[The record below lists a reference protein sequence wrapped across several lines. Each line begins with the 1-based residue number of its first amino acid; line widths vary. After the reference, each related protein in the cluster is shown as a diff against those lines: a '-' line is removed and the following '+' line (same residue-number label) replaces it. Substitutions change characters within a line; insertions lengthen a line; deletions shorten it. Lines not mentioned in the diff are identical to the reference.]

1 MEGRR
6 ASFLTVILILSSVSC
21 FSVITLP
28 ENVTATTLFV
38 GGGGFGNYTTIQDG
52 IDAASDGDIVYVY
65 KGVYVEGLMINK
77 KISLIGENKSTT
89 VINGEGEPNVIR
101 VTEDWVNISGFT
113 IINGDH
119 GINLGVSSYCNVSNN
134 IITGN
139 DMGIYLASTTSE
151 FSGNNTITSNDVSS
165 NDWDGMHVQ
174 ESSNNTISNNTAS
187 NNHNYGIHITWHSNS
202 NTILNNTA
210 SYNGLAGIR
219 TYASINNTFANNVM
233 VENGIFVWGVSLE
246 HFNTHTIDTSN
257 TVNGKPVYYWK
268 NAIGGKI
275 PLGAGEVI
283 LANCTDVT
291 VENQIMSKSSVGVLL
306 AFSTKNDI
314 VNNTASQ
321 DDGITLYYSNNNTVK
336 NNTLSNNMFGIIL
349 GHANNNSISNNT
361 VYLSHY
367 RGIHLYISDSNT
379 VYHNNFIDNV
389 EQAYDNTD
397 TNQWDNGYPSGGN
410 YWSDYTGMDECSG
423 PNQDVCPDS
432 DGVGDTPRVIDV
444 DSRDRY
450 PLMSP
455 PFPLPP
461 LPPSE
466 PQNLQAT
473 AGDRRITLTWEPPA
487 FDGGSPVASYVVYRG
502 TSSGEEAYLVTLGN
516 VLTYVDTGLT
526 NGQTYFY
533 QVSAVNGV
541 GEGPKSDEANATP
554 ATVPGAPREL
564 TAEGGN
570 KHVVLN
576 WLAPFDDGGSPI
588 TNYRIH
594 RGTTPN
600 EKTFIITVGDI
611 LIDIDT
617 GLVNGQTYYYEVS
630 ALNAAGEGNKS
641 NEANAT
647 PINQPPTCI
656 IAAPT
661 EGETISGTYGITGT
675 AADSDGMVQS
685 VEIRIDSGA
694 WINVTGTTSWSYDWN
709 TLDFLNGQHT
719 VWARSHDGTDSSG
732 EASVTTYIDN
742 APTDEPNGVVS
753 WILVALILVMAISI
767 LLILLILI
775 LRKRKREEYRQQ
787 DTSQEEDFGNR
798 F

>member
-52 IDAASDGDIVYVY
+52 IDAAGDGDIVYVY
-65 KGVYVEGLMINK
+65 KGVYVEGLKINK
-77 KISLIGENKSTT
+77 IISLIGESKSTT

-139 DMGIYLASTTSE
+139 TWGMYLASTTNE

-165 NDWDGMHVQ
+165 NDWVGIYVR

-219 TYASINNTFANNVM
+219 TYYSINNTIANNVM
-233 VENGIFVWGVSLE
+233 VENGIFVWGVFLE

-291 VENQIMSKSSVGVLL
+291 VENQIMSKSTVGVLL
-306 AFSTKNDI
+306 AFSTKNNI

-336 NNTLSNNMFGIIL
+336 NNTLSYNEFGIIL

-397 TNQWDNGYPSGGN
+397 SNQWDNGYPSGGN

-432 DGVGDTPRVIDV
+432 DGVGDTPYVIDP

-473 AGDRRITLTWEPPA
+473 ADDRRIALTWEAPA
-487 FDGGSPVASYVVYRG
+487 LDGGSPVASYVVYRG
-502 TSSGEEAYLVTLGN
+502 TSSSGETYLVTVGN
-516 VLTYVDTGLT
+516 VLTYIDTGLT

-533 QVSAVNGV
+533 QVSAMNGAW
-541 GEGPKSDEANATP
+541 EGPKSDEANATP
-554 ATVPGAPREL
+554 ATVPGVPREL

-576 WLAPFDDGGSPI
+576 WLAPTDDGGSLI
-588 TNYRIH
+588 TDYRIY

-600 EKTFIITVGDI
+600 GETFLNDIGDV
-611 LIDIDT
+611 LTYVDT
-617 GLVNGQTYYYEVS
+617 GLANGQTYYYRVF
-630 ALNAAGEGNKS
+630 ALNAVGEGPGS

-647 PINQPPTCI
+647 PTNQPPTCI
-656 IAAPT
+656 IITPT
-661 EGETISGTYGITGT
+661 EGETVSGTYAITGT
-675 AADSDGMVQS
+675 AADSDGVVLE
-685 VEIRIDSGA
+685 VEIRIDDGD
-694 WINVTGTTSWSYDWN
+694 WIDVTGTTSWSYDWDTPN
-709 TLDFLNGQHT
+709 LPKGQHS
-719 VWARSHDGTDSSG
+719 VWARSYDGTNYSNEVNVTINVDSTPS
-732 EASVTTYIDN
+732 
-742 APTDEPNGVVS
+742 DEPGGDVF
-753 WILVALILVMAISI
+753 WILVALILVITAVI
-767 LLILLILI
+767 LLILLILV
-775 LRKRKREEYRQQ
+775 LRKRKREEDRRQ
-787 DTSQEEDFGNR
+787 DTSQEEDSGNR